1 MPIHN
6 AENERLK
13 RDYFQYLKEAR
24 RYSEASLDGVAKAL
38 HRFESYTRFKGF
50 KAFHIQQAIG
60 FKTHLQEQVGQ
71 RTNARLSKAT
81 LHSTLSALRAFFIW
95 LAGRPGFKARL
106 TYADADYFNLS
117 EKDARVAKASRGQ
130 KAPTLEQILH
140 VVRNM
145 PNETSIQKR
154 DRALVAFAIVTGA
167 RDGAIAS
174 FCLKHVNMAERVVL
188 QDAREVRTK
197 FSKTFNTWFFPVGE
211 EIVAIV
217 ADWIDYLVREE
228 LWGPDDPLFPSTKVA
243 HDGEQKF
250 QATGLDRKPWSNAT
264 PIRKI
269 FNQAFEAA
277 GLPYANPHSFRNT
290 LAALG
295 QRVCRTPEELKAWSQ
310 NLGHE
315 QVLTTLTSYGE
326 VAPDRQADIIRA
338 LSRPEGEDEEVLR
351 IARQI
356 RAMRGG

>member
-1 MPIHN
+1 MMPIHN

-24 RYSEASLDGVAKAL
+24 RYSEASLDGVAKGL
-38 HRFESYTRFKGF
+38 HRFESYTRFKPF

-60 FKTHLQEQVGQ
+60 FKAHLQEQVNQ
-71 RTNARLSKAT
+71 RTKDRLSKAT
-81 LHSTLSALRAFFIW
+81 LNSTLCALRAFFIW

-117 EKDARVAKASRGQ
+117 EKDARVAKASRPQ
-130 KAPTLEQILH
+130 KAPTLEQVQH
-140 VVRNM
+140 VIVGM
-145 PNETSIQKR
+145 PSETPIQKR
-154 DRALVAFAIVTGA
+154 DRAVVAFTILTGA

-174 FCLKHVNMAERVVL
+174 FSIKHVNMAERVVV

-197 FSKTFNTWFFPVGE
+197 FSKTFSTWFFPVGE
-211 EIVAIV
+211 EFVAILS
-217 ADWIDYLVREE
+217 DWIDYLVREE
-228 LWGPDDPLFPSTKVA
+228 LWGPDDPLFPSTKVR

-250 QATGLDRKPWSNAT
+250 QAVGLDRKPWSNAT
-264 PIRKI
+264 PIRRVFK
-269 FNQAFEAA
+269 QAFEAA

-315 QVLTTLTSYGE
+315 EVLTTLTSYGE
-326 VAPDRQADIIRA
+326 VAPQRQADLIRGLNRSEEDDERA
-338 LSRPEGEDEEVLR
+338 LR
-351 IARQI
+351 IGRQI
-356 RAMRGG
+356 MALRA